1 MDASG
6 ALPVSADATKSPFS
20 QPQKTGKDETPKG
33 DKGQQI
39 AGELLREFAVVESK
53 RGIWEKHWE
62 EVALKVLPYYSTSFY
77 QQGNTVPGQK
87 RNQDQFD
94 VTANAALWKFA
105 AAMESML
112 TPANNKWHKLRHP
125 DMNLMKRRDVQL
137 WFDQVNDVMFYYRYS
152 PHSGYQANQHD
163 GYVSL
168 GAFGTS
174 CLFSDEYNDPLR
186 PQMRGLRYRNIHLG
200 ELFFAANFQ
209 GQVDK
214 VYRRFKM
221 TLRQIAQRWPGMLP
235 DTYKEQLK
243 DKPENEVQ
251 VIHIVKPN
259 PDFDPQAVNAKGY
272 RYASYYVLREATAL
286 LHQGG
291 YRCMPYSTARYITAP
306 GELYG
311 RSPAMNVLPSIS
323 VLNEEKKTIIKQGH
337 RTVDPV
343 LLAHDDGILDG
354 FSLKPGAVN
363 YGGVNADGRPLVHA
377 LPVGNL
383 AIGKDLMDDER
394 MAINDAFLVTL
405 FQILIQTPQMTATE
419 VLERAREKGA
429 LLSPTMGRFQSE
441 SIGPQIERE
450 FDLLMWQGL
459 IPPPPPALVEAGAT
473 YMVEYDSPLNRA
485 MRSDEAAGT
494 MRTFQWAA
502 EIAAQTQ
509 DPSVMDFFDTDAII
523 PELMAINGAPYR
535 FMRDPAQ
542 VAAIRQ
548 GRQQAQ
554 AAAQFTQALPGIAAL
569 QKASTPEGNAAFT
582 GQPNS
587 A

>member
-1 MDASG
+1 MDDLS
-6 ALPVSADATKSPFS
+6 LNQHKRS
-20 QPQKTGKDETPKG
+20 QDE
-33 DKGQQI
+33 GQQM
-39 AGELLREFAVVESK
+39 AGELLREFSVLEGR

-62 EVALKVLPYYSTSFY
+62 EVAQKVLPYYSTSFY
-77 QQGNTVPGQK
+77 QQGNMVPGVK
-87 RNQDQFD
+87 RNAEQYD

-112 TPANNKWHKLRHP
+112 TPANNKWHRLRHP
-125 DMNLMKRRDVQL
+125 DQRLMQRRDVQL
-137 WFDQVNDVMFYYRYS
+137 WFDQVNEAMFYYRYS

-174 CLFSDEYNDPLR
+174 CLFTDEFADPLR
-186 PQMRGLRYRNIHLG
+186 PKTRGLRYRNVHLG
-200 ELFFAANFQ
+200 ELFFATNHQ

-221 TLRQIAQRWPGMLP
+221 TLRQIAQKWPDGLP
-235 DTYKEQLK
+235 ENYRSQLK
-243 DKPENEVQ
+243 DKPETEVQ
-251 VIHIVKPN
+251 IIHIVKPREN
-259 PDFDPQAVNAKGY
+259 FDPKRLDAKGY
-272 RYASYYVLREATAL
+272 RYGSYYVLREANAL
-286 LHQGG
+286 LSEGG

-323 VLNEEKKTIIKQGH
+323 VLNEEKKTILKQGH
-337 RTVDPV
+337 RAVDPV
-343 LLAHDDGILDG
+343 LLAHDDGIIDG

-363 YGGVNADGRPLVHA
+363 YGGVNAEGRPLVHA
-377 LPVGNL
+377 LPTGNM
-383 AIGKDLMDDER
+383 AIGKELMDDER
-394 MAINDAFLVTL
+394 LAINDAFLVTL

-459 IPPPPPALVEAGAT
+459 IPPPPQALVEAGGE
-473 YMVEYDSPLNRA
+473 YQVEYDAPLNRA
-485 MRSDEAAGT
+485 MRADEAAGT

-509 DPSVMDFFDTDAII
+509 DPSVMDYFDTDAII
-523 PELMAINGAPYR
+523 PELMQINGAPFR
-535 FMRDPAQ
+535 FMRDPQQ
-542 VAAIRQ
+542 VAAL
-548 GRQQAQ
+548 RQQRQEAQ
-554 AAAQFTQALPGIAAL
+554 ATAALTQALPGIAAM
-569 QKASTPEGNAAFT
+569 QKASTPQGNQSFS
-582 GQPNS
+582 GQPG
-587 A
+587 

>member
-1 MDASG
+1 MATG
-6 ALPVSADATKSPFS
+6 ALPIEDKATSPFS
-20 QPQKTGKDETPKG
+20 KPQNYGKDQTPKG
-33 DKGQQI
+33 GRNQEL
-39 AGELLREFAVVESK
+39 AGELLREFSVWESK

-77 QQGNTVPGQK
+77 IQGNMVPGQK

-112 TPANNKWHKLRHP
+112 TPANNKWHRLRHP

-137 WFDQVNDVMFYYRYS
+137 WFDQVNEAMFYYRYS

-168 GAFGTS
+168 GAFGTG
-174 CLFSDEYNDPLR
+174 CLFTDEFHDPLR
-186 PQMRGLRYRNIHLG
+186 PQMRGLRYRNVHLG
-200 ELFFAANFQ
+200 ELFFATNFQ

-214 VYRRFKM
+214 VGRRFKM
-221 TLRQIAQRWPGMLP
+221 TLRQIDQKWPGMLP
-235 DTYKEQLK
+235 ESYVNQLK

-251 VIHIVKPN
+251 IIHIVKPN
-259 PDFDPQAVNAKGY
+259 PDFDPKAVNAKGY
-272 RYASYYVLREATAL
+272 RYASYYILREAVHL
-286 LHQGG
+286 LHEGG
-291 YRCMPYSTARYITAP
+291 YRCMPYSTSRYITAP

-343 LLAHDDGILDG
+343 LLAHDDGVLDG

-377 LPVGNL
+377 LPTGSL
-383 AIGKDLMDDER
+383 AIGKELMDDER

-450 FDLLMWQGL
+450 FDLLVWQGL
-459 IPPPPPALVEAGAT
+459 IPPPPPALVEAGAN
-473 YMVEYDSPLNRA
+473 YMVEYDAPLNRA

-494 MRTFQWAA
+494 MRTFQWAS

-535 FMRDPAQ
+535 FMRDKDQ

-554 AAAQFTQALPGIAAL
+554 ATQQMVQALPGMAAMA
-569 QKASTPEGNAAFT
+569 KAAAPEGTAPFA
-582 GQPNS
+582 GQANG

>member
-1 MDASG
+1 MAGS
-6 ALPVSADATKSPFS
+6 
-20 QPQKTGKDETPKG
+20 TPKG
-33 DKGQQI
+33 DAADQL
-39 AGELLREFAVVESK
+39 AGELLREFSQIEMK

-62 EVALKVLPYYSTSFY
+62 EVAQKVLPYYSTSFY
-77 QQGNTVPGQK
+77 TQGNTVPGVK
-87 RNQDQFD
+87 RSAEQYD

-112 TPANNKWHKLRHP
+112 TPANNKWHRLRHP
-125 DMNLMKRRDVQL
+125 DQSLMKRRDVQL
-137 WFDQVNDVMFYYRYS
+137 WFDQANEAMFHYRYS

-174 CLFSDEYNDPLR
+174 ALFTDEYRDPVN
-186 PQMRGLRYRNIHLG
+186 PTMRGLRYRNVHLG
-200 ELFFAANFQ
+200 ELFFATNFQ

-221 TLRQIAQRWPGMLP
+221 TLRQIDQKWPDSLP
-235 DTYKEQLK
+235 DTYKNQLK
-243 DKPENEVQ
+243 DKPETEV
-251 VIHIVKPN
+251 VIIHIVKPRVN
-259 PDFDPQAVNAKGY
+259 RDPQRIDSKGY
-272 RYASYYVLREATAL
+272 RYASYYVLREATKL
-286 LHQGG
+286 LHEGG

-354 FSLKPGAVN
+354 FSLKPGAIN
-363 YGGVNADGRPLVHA
+363 YGGVSSDGRPLVHA
-377 LPVGNL
+377 LPTGNL
-383 AIGKDLMDDER
+383 AIGKELMDDER

-459 IPPPPPALVEAGAT
+459 IPPMPQALIEAGAE
-473 YMVEYDSPLNRA
+473 YKVEYDAPLNRA

-509 DPSVMDFFDTDAII
+509 DPSVMDFFDTDTII
-523 PELMAINGAPYR
+523 PELMAINGAPFR
-535 FMRDPAQ
+535 FMRDKDQ
-542 VAAIRQ
+542 VAQIRQ
-548 GRQQAQ
+548 GRQQA
-554 AAAQFTQALPGIAAL
+554 AASQQLVQALPGIASMA
-569 QKASTPEGNAAFT
+569 KASTPEGNAPFA
-582 GQPNS
+582 GQPS
-587 A
+587 Q

>member
-1 MDASG
+1 MD
-6 ALPVSADATKSPFS
+6 DQT
-20 QPQKTGKDETPKG
+20 QNQQKRSDDEKRELAGK
-33 DKGQQI
+33 
-39 AGELLREFAVVESK
+39 LLREFSTFESR

-77 QQGNTVPGQK
+77 QQGNMVPGTK

-94 VTANAALWKFA
+94 TTANAALWKFA

-112 TPANNKWHKLRHP
+112 TPANNKWHRLRHP
-125 DMNLMKRRDVQL
+125 DSALMRRRDVQL
-137 WFDQVNDVMFYYRYS
+137 WFDQVNDAMFYYRYS

-174 CLFSDEYNDPLR
+174 CLFTDEFADPMR
-186 PQMRGLRYRNIHLG
+186 PGVKGLRYRNVHLG
-200 ELFFAANFQ
+200 ELFFATNHQ

-221 TLRQIAQRWPGMLP
+221 TLRQIAQKWGEDSLT
-235 DTYKEQLK
+235 DKYKPQLK
-243 DKPENEVQ
+243 DKPETEVQ
-251 VIHIVKPN
+251 VIHIVKPREN
-259 PDFDPQAVNAKGY
+259 FDPARIDSKGY
-272 RYASYYVLREATAL
+272 RYASYYLIRDTQVLLSE
-286 LHQGG
+286 GG

-311 RSPAMNVLPSIS
+311 RSPAMNVLPSIN
-323 VLNEEKKTIIKQGH
+323 VLNEEKKTILKQGH
-337 RTVDPV
+337 RAVDPV

-363 YGGVNADGRPLVHA
+363 YGGVSADGRPLVHA
-377 LPVGNL
+377 LPTGNVM
-383 AIGKDLMDDER
+383 IGKELMDDER
-394 MAINDAFLVTL
+394 LAINDAFLVTL

-429 LLSPTMGRFQSE
+429 LLSPTMGRFQAE
-441 SIGPQIERE
+441 SLGPQIERE
-450 FDLLMWQGL
+450 FDLLMWQNL
-459 IPPPPPALVEAGAT
+459 IPPPPQVLVDAGAE
-473 YMVEYDSPLNRA
+473 YNVEYDAPLNRA
-485 MRSDEAAGT
+485 MRADEAAGT

-509 DPSVMDFFDTDAII
+509 DPSVMDWFDTDSII
-523 PELMAINGAPYR
+523 PELLAINGAPFR
-535 FMRDPAQ
+535 FVRDPQQ
-542 VAAIRQ
+542 VAQMRQ

-554 AAAQFTQALPGIAAL
+554 EQQQLVQALPGLAAM
-569 QKASTPEGNAAFT
+569 QKAAAPQGTSPTP
-582 GQPNS
+582 GQPG
-587 A
+587 

>member
-1 MDASG
+1 MVDDTQD
-6 ALPVSADATKSPFS
+6 VK
-20 QPQKTGKDETPKG
+20 QPKG
-33 DKGQQI
+33 DKNREI
-39 AGELLREFAVVESK
+39 AANVLRQFTPLEYK
-53 RGIWEKHWE
+53 RGIWEQHWE
-62 EVALKVLPYYSTSFY
+62 EVAQKVLPYYSSSFY
-77 QQGNTVPGQK
+77 QQGNMVPGMK
-87 RNQDQFD
+87 RNQNQYD

-112 TPANNKWHKLRHP
+112 TPANNKWHRLRHP

-137 WFDQVNDVMFYYRYS
+137 WFDQVNDAMFYYRYS
-152 PHSGYQANQHD
+152 PHSGYQAQQHD

-174 CLFSDEYNDPLR
+174 CLFTDDFSDPVR
-186 PQMRGLRYRNIHLG
+186 PDAKGLRYRNVHLG
-200 ELFFAANFQ
+200 ELFFATNFQ

-214 VYRRFKM
+214 VFRRFKM
-221 TLRQIAQRWPGMLP
+221 TLRQIAQQWGMDALP
-235 DTYKEQLK
+235 DGYKTQLK
-243 DKPENEVQ
+243 EKPENEVQ
-251 VIHIVKPN
+251 VIH
-259 PDFDPQAVNAKGY
+259 AVVPRENWDGKRLDSKGY
-272 RYASYYVLREATAL
+272 RYASFYVLREATHL
-286 LHQGG
+286 LAEGG

-323 VLNEEKKTIIKQGH
+323 VLNEEKKTLIKQGH
-337 RTVDPV
+337 RAVDPV
-343 LLAHDDGILDG
+343 LLAHDDGIIDG
-354 FSLKPGAVN
+354 FSLRPGAVN
-363 YGGVNADGRPLVHA
+363 YGGVTADGRPLVHV
-377 LPVGNL
+377 LPTGNVN
-383 AIGKDLMDDER
+383 IGKELMDDER

-405 FQILIQTPQMTATE
+405 FQILVQTPQMTATE

-450 FDLLMWQGL
+450 FDLLMWQNL
-459 IPPPPPALVEAGAT
+459 IPPPPQALVEAGAE
-473 YMVEYDSPLNRA
+473 YQVEYDAPLNRA

-509 DPSVMDFFDTDAII
+509 DPSVMDYFDTDAII

-535 FMRDPAQ
+535 FMRDPDEVQ
-542 VAAIRQ
+542 QIRQ

-554 AAAQFTQALPGIAAL
+554 QQQNLVQALPGMAAMA
-569 QKASTPEGNAAFT
+569 KAASPEGTSPNP
-582 GQPNS
+582 GQPNG
-587 A
+587 

>member
-1 MDASG
+1 MSDDLTRDARLAVVG
-6 ALPVSADATKSPFS
+6 
-20 QPQKTGKDETPKG
+20 GERDEKG
-33 DKGQQI
+33 RQDV
-39 AGELLREFAVVESK
+39 AAELLREFQTMESK

-77 QQGNTVPGQK
+77 TQGNTVPGQQ
-87 RNQDQFD
+87 RGQDQYD

-112 TPANNKWHKLRHP
+112 TPANNKWHRLRHP
-125 DMNLMKRRDVQL
+125 DQNLMKRRDVQL
-137 WFDQVNDVMFYYRYS
+137 WFDQVNDAMFYYRYS

-174 CLFSDEYNDPLR
+174 CLFTDEYRDPVR
-186 PQMRGLRYRNIHLG
+186 PGVKGLRYRNVHLG
-200 ELFFAANFQ
+200 ELFFATNFQ

-221 TLRQIAQRWPGMLP
+221 TLRQIAQKWGQDALP
-235 DTYKEQLK
+235 DSHKNQLK

-251 VIHIVKPN
+251 IIHIVKPN
-259 PDFDPQAVNAKGY
+259 PRFNPKIIDSKAY
-272 RYASYYVLREATAL
+272 RYASYYILREASHL
-286 LHQGG
+286 LSEGG

-311 RSPAMNVLPSIS
+311 RSPAMNVLPAIKM
-323 VLNEEKKTIIKQGH
+323 LNEEKKTLIKQGH
-337 RTVDPV
+337 RVVDPV

-363 YGGVNADGRPLVHA
+363 YGGVNADGRPLVHT

-383 AIGKDLMDDER
+383 SWGKEMLDDER
-394 MAINDAFLVTL
+394 FAINDAFLVTL
-405 FQILIQTPQMTATE
+405 FQILVQTPQMTATE

-429 LLSPTMGRFQSE
+429 LLSPTMGRFQAE

-450 FDLLMWQGL
+450 FDLLMWQNL
-459 IPPPPPALVEAGAT
+459 IPPPPQALIEAGAE
-473 YMVEYDSPLNRA
+473 YQVEYDSPLNRA

-494 MRTFQWAA
+494 MRTLQWAA

-509 DPSVMDFFDTDAII
+509 DPSVMDYFDTDQII
-523 PELMAINGAPYR
+523 PELLAINGAPFR
-535 FMRDPAQ
+535 FMRDADAVAQ
-542 VAAIRQ
+542 IRQ

-554 AAAQFTQALPGIAAL
+554 AAQQMVQALPGLAAMT
-569 QKASTPEGNAAFT
+569 KAASPEGTAPFA
-582 GQPNS
+582 GQPG
-587 A
+587 

>member
-1 MDASG
+1 MASG
-6 ALPVSADATKSPFS
+6 TLPLEDKATSPFS
-20 QPQKTGKDETPKG
+20 KPQELGKDTTPKG
-33 DKGQQI
+33 SKNQEL
-39 AGELLREFAVVESK
+39 AGDLLREFSVWEGK

-77 QQGNTVPGQK
+77 IQGNMVPGQK

-125 DMNLMKRRDVQL
+125 DMELMKRRDVQL
-137 WFDQVNDVMFYYRYS
+137 WFDQVNEAMFYYRYS

-168 GAFGTS
+168 GAFGTG
-174 CLFSDEYNDPLR
+174 CLFTDEYNDPLR
-186 PQMRGLRYRNIHLG
+186 PQMRGLRYRNVHLG
-200 ELFFAANFQ
+200 ELFFATNFQ

-214 VYRRFKM
+214 VGRRFKM
-221 TLRQIAQRWPGMLP
+221 TLRQIEQKWPDALP
-235 DTYKEQLK
+235 DSYKQQLR

-251 VIHIVKPN
+251 IIHIVKPN
-259 PDFDPQAVNAKGY
+259 PDFDPKAANAKGY
-272 RYASYYVLREATAL
+272 RYASYYILREAVHL
-286 LHQGG
+286 LSRGG
-291 YRCMPYSTARYITAP
+291 YRCMPYSTSRYITAP

-311 RSPAMNVLPSIS
+311 RSPAMNVLPAIS
-323 VLNEEKKTIIKQGH
+323 VLNEEKKTILKQGH

-363 YGGVNADGRPLVHA
+363 YGGVNSEGRPLVHA
-377 LPVGNL
+377 LPTGNL
-383 AIGKDLMDDER
+383 AIGKELMDDER

-450 FDLLMWQGL
+450 FDLLVRQGL
-459 IPPPPPALVEAGAT
+459 IAPPPPSLVEAGAT
-473 YMVEYDSPLNRA
+473 YMVEYDAPLNRA

-535 FMRDPAQ
+535 FMRDPKQ
-542 VAAIRQ
+542 VAQIRQ

-554 AAAQFTQALPGIAAL
+554 AAQQMVQALPGIAAMA
-569 QKASTPEGNAAFT
+569 KASTPEGNAPFA
-582 GQPNS
+582 GQAS
-587 A
+587 GS

>member
-1 MDASG
+1 MATG
-6 ALPVSADATKSPFS
+6 TLPVSDSAQPSPFS
-20 QPQKTGKDETPKG
+20 TAQVFGKPQNNDNPKAREL
-33 DKGQQI
+33 
-39 AGELLREFAVVESK
+39 AGELLREFSVWEGK

-62 EVALKVLPYYSTSFY
+62 EVAQKVLPYYSTSFY
-77 QQGNTVPGQK
+77 IQGNMVPGTK
-87 RNQDQFD
+87 RNQQQYD

-125 DMNLMKRRDVQL
+125 DMNLMKRREVQL
-137 WFDQVNDVMFYYRYS
+137 WFDQVNDAMFHYRYS

-168 GAFGTS
+168 GAFGTG
-174 CLFSDEYNDPLR
+174 CLFTDEYHDPMR
-186 PQMRGLRYRNIHLG
+186 PQMRGLRYRNVHLG
-200 ELFFAANFQ
+200 ELFFATNFQ

-214 VYRRFKM
+214 VGRRFKM
-221 TLRQIAQRWPGMLP
+221 TLRQIEQKWPGALP
-235 DTYKEQLK
+235 ESYQSQLK

-251 VIHIVKPN
+251 IIHIVKPN
-259 PDFDPQAVNAKGY
+259 PDFDPKAANAKGY
-272 RYASYYVLREATAL
+272 RYASYYVLREAVHL

-291 YRCMPYSTARYITAP
+291 YRCMPYSTSRYITAP

-343 LLAHDDGILDG
+343 LLAHDDGIMDG
-354 FSLKPGAVN
+354 FSMKPGALN

-383 AIGKDLMDDER
+383 AIGKELMDDER
-394 MAINDAFLVTL
+394 LAINDAFLVTL

-429 LLSPTMGRFQSE
+429 LLSPTMGRFQAE

-450 FDLLMWQGL
+450 FDLLVWQGL
-459 IPPPPPALVEAGAT
+459 IPPPPPALQEAGAS
-473 YMVEYDSPLNRA
+473 YMVEYDAPLNRA

-535 FMRDPAQ
+535 FMRAKEQ
-542 VAAIRQ
+542 VDQIRQ

-554 AAAQFTQALPGIAAL
+554 ASQNMIQALPGMAAMA
-569 QKASTPEGNAAFT
+569 KAAAPEGSAAFS
-582 GQPNS
+582 GQPGK
-587 A
+587 